1 MEREPARCAAGVL
14 CWDVAQVP
22 LVSGLFLVREKQ
34 GAG

>member
-14 CWDVAQVP
+14 WWDVAQVP
-22 LVSGLFLVREKQ
+22 LVSGQFLVCEKE